1 MANSHPFEMQTT
13 PWAIFKKKHWQDY
26 LRTLAPRPAWQI
38 TEDEIKNSDDH
49 DEKSLQMMQSHSPGN
64 YTLEKYYHEYH
75 GYSYRLKF
83 ETPQEET
90 FFRLKYE

>member
-1 MANSHPFEMQTT
+1 MINM
-13 PWAIFKKKHWQDY
+13 IKKKPWQEY
-26 LRTLAPRPAWQI
+26 LLTLAPRPAWQI

-49 DEKSLQMMQSHSPGN
+49 DEKSLKMMQWHSPGD
-64 YTLEKYYHEYH
+64 YTLEKYYHGYH

-83 ETPQEET
+83 KNPAEET

>member
-1 MANSHPFEMQTT
+1 MANHHLFEMPTT
-13 PWAIFKKKHWQDY
+13 PYMFKKKPWQDY
-26 LRTLAPRPAWQI
+26 LHTLAPRPAFFV
-38 TEDEIKNSDDH
+38 TEQDIKNSDYH

-64 YTLEKYYHEYH
+64 YTLEKYYDDHF

-83 ETPQEET
+83 ATPQEET

>member
-1 MANSHPFEMQTT
+1 MANPT
-13 PWAIFKKKHWQDY
+13 PQYMFTKKPWREY
-26 LRTLAPRPAWQI
+26 LRTLNPRPNFHL
-38 TEDEIKNSDDH
+38 TEEEIKTSDNH
-49 DEKSLQMMQSHSPGN
+49 DEKSLRMMQEHSPGN

-83 ETPQEET
+83 ATPSEET

>member
-1 MANSHPFEMQTT
+1 MANPHPFEMPTT
-13 PWAIFKKKHWQDY
+13 PYMFIKKPWKEY

-49 DEKSLQMMQSHSPGN
+49 DEKSLQMMQWHSPGD
-64 YTLEKYYHEYH
+64 YTLEKYYDEYH

-83 ETPQEET
+83 ATPSEET